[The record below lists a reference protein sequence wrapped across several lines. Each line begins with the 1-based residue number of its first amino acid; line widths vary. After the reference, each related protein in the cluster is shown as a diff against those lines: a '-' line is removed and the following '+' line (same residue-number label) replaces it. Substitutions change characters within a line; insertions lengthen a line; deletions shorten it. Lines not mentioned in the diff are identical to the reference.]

1 MYIYLYIYTYG
12 IYICKLA
19 RKAAFMIIYGSFSN
33 WKQPP
38 VSISLDMC
46 AEPSIDG
53 HVYQLIVREVLPKK
67 SAVAPTFFENSTD
80 LTYIYIYIH
89 N

>member
-1 MYIYLYIYTYG
+1 
-12 IYICKLA
+12 
-19 RKAAFMIIYGSFSN
+19 MIIYGSFSN

-38 VSISLDMC
+38 ISISLDMC

-80 LTYIYIYIH
+80 LTYIYISMISKQSLVYLVH
-89 N
+89 